1 MWYQWTCQS
10 NLLSSAT
17 GQRPEHWEH
26 THNASHATAAP
37 VLCLELFHLC
47 TSPSSASLFASLR
60 AFSLFLLRCCSE
72 FWPLSPSA
80 SLGAQVAHTG
90 LTSLLQ
96 RPWEPE
102 LEVRVGLLY
111 SCSSRF
117 SLGKTRWNALRLTL
131 TLLDSLSAVFPAEKK
146 KKKMAGWQS
155 GVKVFWSEE
164 KVCNWGPWAGSLHC
178 TSRRIIAWG
187 YKKKRR
193 SVFSRRGD
201 SFQYA
206 KLLLFHSF
214 LSASLLISKHNWILL
229 IDSLNA
235 VAATGRLLCR
245 HYWDQFQ
252 FTP

>member
-1 MWYQWTCQS
+1 MKCAS
-10 NLLSSAT
+10 PNLDVARL
-17 GQRPEHWEH
+17 P
-26 THNASHATAAP
+26 
-37 VLCLELFHLC
+37 LCC
-47 TSPSSASLFASLR
+47 
-60 AFSLFLLRCCSE
+60 FSCR
-72 FWPLSPSA
+72 
-80 SLGAQVAHTG
+80 
-90 LTSLLQ
+90 
-96 RPWEPE
+96 
-102 LEVRVGLLY
+102 
-111 SCSSRF
+111 
-117 SLGKTRWNALRLTL
+117 
-131 TLLDSLSAVFPAEKK
+131 

-187 YKKKRR
+187 YKKKR

-235 VAATGRLLCR
+235 VAAIGRLLCR

-252 FTP
+252 FTPLPSQQGMQFLSVFCSIITIRGA